1 MNDPPFILCNRPSQ
15 AITAC
20 HGSDRAEVREPTTFS
35 PMVPDN
41 GTGRLADV
49 AVGENLQRA
58 PMGPIQITP
67 GEPGWLIV
75 RLPYTRER
83 VAKIKT
89 VGGRQWNPDG
99 KYWTVPHSEEAINH
113 LLALF
118 AGEPVE
124 FDPSLGPIRPPHHRE
139 PRPPQEIR
147 PTVASTPKLF
157 DQVRQAIQ
165 TRHYSYRTEEAYVG
179 WIRRFIL
186 FHHKRRP
193 EEMGAAEVSGFLTS
207 LAVDRRV
214 SASTQNQALA
224 AILFLYK
231 DVLNQDFGWLDDV
244 VACETPPA
252 LAHRAHPAGSA
263 RCVGRD

>member
-1 MNDPPFILCNRPSQ
+1 MSLW
-15 AITAC
+15 
-20 HGSDRAEVREPTTFS
+20 V
-35 PMVPDN
+35 
-41 GTGRLADV
+41 
-49 AVGENLQRA
+49 
-58 PMGPIQITP
+58 
-67 GEPGWLIV
+67 
-75 RLPYTRER
+75 
-83 VAKIKT
+83 KT
-89 VGGRQWNPDG
+89 SSGRQWAPFRSPQGSQDG
-99 KYWTVPHSEEAINH
+99 SSYAFRIPASGWRSSRPWVAASGTPTGSTGRFPHSEEAINH

-124 FDPSLGPIRPPHHRE
+124 IDPSLGPIRPPHHRE
-139 PRPPQEIR
+139 PRPLQEIR

-214 SASTQNQALA
+214 SASTQNQAMA

-231 DVLNQDFGWLDDV
+231 DVFDQDFGWLDDV